1 MCNEKKKVS
10 EVLLK
15 ETKVGDLVMFLDD
28 GWEIG
33 CTLIDHE
40 DLFMQSLSIGLLTRY
55 VKSYKYQ
62 MFDWTTKPVL
72 VIRM

>member
-1 MCNEKKKVS
+1 MSNEKKKVS

-28 GWEIG
+28 GWAIG

-55 VKSYKYQ
+55 VKSYEYQ
-62 MFDWTTKPVL
+62 TFDWTTKPVL